1 MEHSM
6 ILRLFMSRAL
16 LVATLTASTV
26 IAAQQ
31 PPAPATPPATPAPA
45 APAAGRG
52 GRGAPP
58 VKSPEVGADR
68 KVTFRLRAPNAKEV
82 AVSLGGNRLP
92 MQKDEQGVWSVT
104 TDALAPDYY
113 TYSLVVDGTTIN
125 DPANRQV
132 QTSFGSFQS
141 MVVVPGTEPWL
152 PAAGVPRGAIA
163 RHSFHSSVAND
174 DRDYFVYTP
183 PGYEARRSRPYPVM
197 FVLHG
202 LGDDAERWMNG
213 GAANVI
219 LDNLIAQGRA
229 VPMVM
234 VTTLGYGVNNGPAGA
249 MAVESITGYTK
260 SLLTEVMP
268 AVERAYNVSKNREE
282 RAIAG
287 LSMGG
292 AETLYTALN
301 NLDKFAW
308 IGSFSGAFVMWP
320 GASQPAPPAAAAPAT
335 PPAAAS
341 PAAPPAAGPGAAPAE
356 GPAGGRGRGA
366 VRTIDPSVFD
376 KTFPELDA
384 RDNSQIRMLWITCG
398 TADSLIGVN
407 RQFKNWLKA
416 KNVRFTEEEAPDVG
430 HVWPLWRKNLA
441 EFSQAVFQKKS

>member
-1 MEHSM
+1 
-6 ILRLFMSRAL
+6 MSRILMAVAL
-16 LVATLTASTV
+16 AGATV
-26 IAAQQ
+26 VAQQ
-31 PPAPATPPATPAPA
+31 PAPPTTPPATATSA
-45 APAAGRG
+45 APAAGRGG

-58 VKSPEVGADR
+58 VKSPEVSADR
-68 KVTFRLRAPNAKEV
+68 RVTFRLRAPNAKEV
-82 AVSLGGNRLP
+82 AVALAGNRLP
-92 MQKDEQGVWSVT
+92 MQKDDQGVWSAT

-113 TYSLVVDGTTIN
+113 TYSLVVDGTSVN

-141 MVVVPGTEPWL
+141 MFVVPGPEPWL
-152 PAAGVPRGAIA
+152 PNAAVPRGAIA
-163 RHSFHSSVAND
+163 RHSFRSTVAND

-219 LDNLIAQGRA
+219 LDNLIASGKA
-229 VPMVM
+229 VPMVL
-234 VTTLGYGVNNGPAGA
+234 VTTLGYGVSNGPAGA
-249 MAVESITGYTK
+249 MAPESITGYTK

-268 AVERAYNVSKNREE
+268 AVERSYNVSRNREE

-320 GASQPAPPAAAAPAT
+320 GVMGAAPPAAAS
-335 PPAAAS
+335 AA
-341 PAAPPAAGPGAAPAE
+341 PGAAPAAAAVA
-356 GPAGGRGRGA
+356 PAGGRGRGA
-366 VRTIDPSVFD
+366 ARAMDVSALD
-376 KTFPELDA
+376 KTFPALDA
-384 RDNSQIRMLWITCG
+384 KANSQIKMLWITCG

-407 RQFKNWLKA
+407 RQFKDWLKS
-416 KNVRFTEEEAPDVG
+416 KNVKFTEEEAPDVG
-430 HVWPLWRKNLA
+430 HVWPLWRKNLS
-441 EFSQAVFQKKS
+441 EFAQKAFQKS

>member
-1 MEHSM
+1 MV
-6 ILRLFMSRAL
+6 LRACTLRMLIA
-16 LVATLTASTV
+16 ATLAGSTLL
-26 IAAQQ
+26 AAQQ
-31 PPAPATPPATPAPA
+31 PAPPAAPPAATPA

-68 KVTFRLRAPNAKEV
+68 RVTFRLRAPSAKEV
-82 AVSLGGNRLP
+82 AVALGGNRLA
-92 MQKDEQGVWSVT
+92 MHKDEQGVWSAT
-104 TDALAPDYY
+104 TEPLAPEYY
-113 TYSLVVDGTTIN
+113 TYSLVIDGTSVN

-141 MVVVPGTEPWL
+141 MFAVPGPDPWL

-163 RHSFHSSVAND
+163 RHTFRSTVAND
-174 DRDYFVYTP
+174 ERDYFVYTP
-183 PGYEARRSRPYPVM
+183 PGYDPRRSRPYPVM

-219 LDNLIAQGRA
+219 LDNLIAAGKA

-234 VTTLGYGVNNGPAGA
+234 VTTLGYGVSNGPAGA
-249 MAVESITGYTK
+249 MAPENLTGYTK

-268 AVERAYNVSKNREE
+268 AVEKSYNVSRNREE

-301 NLDKFAW
+301 NLDRFAW
-308 IGSFSGAFVMWP
+308 IASFSGAFVMWP
-320 GASQPAPPAAAAPAT
+320 GAMPAT
-335 PPAAAS
+335 PPAG
-341 PAAPPAAGPGAAPAE
+341 AAGPAPAPG
-356 GPAGGRGRGA
+356 GPGGRGRGA
-366 VRTIDPSVFD
+366 MRTLDVSVFE
-376 KTFPELDA
+376 KTFPALDA
-384 RDNSQIRMLWITCG
+384 RANSQIRMLWITCG
-398 TADSLIGVN
+398 TADSLLGVN
-407 RQFKNWLKA
+407 RQFKDWLKS
-416 KNVRFTEEEAPDVG
+416 KNVKFTEEEVPDVG

-441 EFSQAVFQKKS
+441 EFAQQAFQRS

>member
-1 MEHSM
+1 MP
-6 ILRLFMSRAL
+6 LRTSLSRFLIAAAL
-16 LVATLTASTV
+16 AGSTLL
-26 IAAQQ
+26 AAQQ
-31 PPAPATPPATPAPA
+31 PAPPAPPPAATPG
-45 APAAGRG
+45 APAAGRGG

-68 KVTFRLRAPNAKEV
+68 RVTFRLRAPNAKEV
-82 AVSLGGNRLP
+82 AVALGGNRLP
-92 MQKDEQGVWSVT
+92 MQKDEQGVWSAT

-113 TYSLVVDGTTIN
+113 TYSLVVDGTSVN

-141 MVVVPGTEPWL
+141 MFAVPGPDLWL
-152 PAAGVPRGAIA
+152 PAAGVPRGAVA
-163 RHSFHSSVAND
+163 RHAFHSAVAND
-174 DRDYFVYTP
+174 DRDFFVYTP
-183 PGYEARRSRPYPVM
+183 PGYDPRRSRPYPVM

-219 LDNLIAQGRA
+219 LDNLIAGGKA
-229 VPMVM
+229 VPIVM

-249 MAVESITGYTK
+249 MAPESITGYTR

-268 AVERAYNVSKNREE
+268 AVERSYNVSRNREE

-308 IGSFSGAFVMWP
+308 IASFSGAFVMWP
-320 GASQPAPPAAAAPAT
+320 GVMPPPPPAAAAA
-335 PPAAAS
+335 
-341 PAAPPAAGPGAAPAE
+341 PGAAPTA
-356 GPAGGRGRGA
+356 GAPAAAGGRGRGA
-366 VRTIDPSVFD
+366 ARNMDVSALE
-376 KTFPELDA
+376 KTFPGLDA
-384 RDNSQIRMLWITCG
+384 KANSQIKMLWITCG
-398 TADSLIGVN
+398 TADGLIGVN
-407 RQFKNWLKA
+407 RQFKDWLKS
-416 KNVRFTEEEAPDVG
+416 KNVKFTEEEAPDVG

-441 EFSQAVFQKKS
+441 EFAQNVFQKN